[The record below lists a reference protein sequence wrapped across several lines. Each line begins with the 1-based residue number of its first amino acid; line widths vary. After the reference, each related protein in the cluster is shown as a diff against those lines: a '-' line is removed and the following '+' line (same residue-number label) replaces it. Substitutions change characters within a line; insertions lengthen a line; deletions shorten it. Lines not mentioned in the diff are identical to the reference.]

1 MGLIQL
7 SSPKTAATQ
16 RAAKMYT
23 RAMVMV
29 TSVEASVGTL
39 IYQPAWAHPG
49 QLVAAGPS
57 TSRAQSRRLAA
68 PWLAAGT
75 RGALGVLRAAR
86 PSIYRLAASPSFQA
100 MVLVRCL
107 QFGTGSTLPGLLN
120 RGRREDRKTRV
131 QLSPPPGFV
140 FYPPFYY
147 FKKILQLHAQLSEG
161 IFTSCAKLGCFDPEL
176 R

>member
-1 MGLIQL
+1 
-7 SSPKTAATQ
+7 
-16 RAAKMYT
+16 MYT

-86 PSIYRLAASPSFQA
+86 PSISRLAASPSLQA

-107 QFGTGSTLPGLLN
+107 QFGTDSTLPGLLN

-140 FYPPFYY
+140 SYPPPLLLL
-147 FKKILQLHAQLSEG
+147 KTKLQLLAQLCEG